1 VTFLPIVE
9 RELRVAARRR
19 GTFWTRII
27 AAVLAL
33 VIASGVLLL
42 AQLGRRGGGTSFGL
56 ALFQILGWLCFVF
69 AASAGIVLT
78 ADCLSEERREGTL
91 GLLFLTDLRGH
102 DVVLGKLL
110 ATSLWAAYGLLAV
123 FPVLALSFLLGGIS
137 GGYFWRHVLAV
148 GNTLFFSLAV
158 GLWVSSMSRE
168 SQKAMSGALL
178 VCLVFTLGLP
188 LIDWSIAG
196 WDIRKFVPRF
206 SLASPLEACLEAN
219 SGRSAYWGSLAVL
232 HAVSWGFLAWSCRH
246 VRRRLDESGAVWS
259 AAPRSFA
266 RRWRYGAPAWREAWR
281 RRLLDRNPIAWL
293 ASRDLWLRRVVG
305 WVIVLGFA
313 LSMVMPIL
321 IARVVGAAGFSE
333 WAVVIQIVS
342 GVLSLALALWVV
354 VQASRFFVEGV
365 QTRALERI
373 LVTPVSVEAI
383 LQGHWAGLRRA
394 FLFPAVILLVMKG
407 CAGALQIYEFW
418 QMSRNQTAGANLPFD
433 FFTYQMVSV
442 GFGLVLFVTSLLALA
457 WFGMWMGLTSRKV
470 PVAVIKTVVFV
481 KILPWFVFAFG
492 QGLLMMTIA
501 LAQWPSWIPAVL
513 LGVLAGG
520 LDVFFIL
527 FARAQLRVRMR
538 EVVTQADRP
547 GRRIRPLPSSVGGQ
561 LAGSG
566 ARPAPESA
574 AVPAALW
581 RPEP

>member
-1 VTFLPIVE
+1 MTFLPIVE

-27 AAVLAL
+27 AALLAL
-33 VIASGVLLL
+33 VIAGGVLLL
-42 AQLGRRGGGTSFGL
+42 AQLGGRAGGGPFGL
-56 ALFQILGWLCFVF
+56 VLFQILGWMCFVF

-91 GLLFLTDLRGH
+91 GLLFLTDLHGH

-110 ATSLWAAYGLLAV
+110 ATSLCAVYGLLAV
-123 FPVLALSFLLGGIS
+123 FPVLALSFLLGGVT
-137 GGYFWRHVLAV
+137 GGHFWRHVLAV

-158 GLWVSSMSRE
+158 GLWVSSRSRE
-168 SQKAMSGALL
+168 SQKAMSGTLL

-188 LIDWSIAG
+188 LIDWCITAWRGGS
-196 WDIRKFVPRF
+196 FVPRF
-206 SLASPLEACLEAN
+206 SLASPLVACLEAN
-219 SGRSAYWGSLAVL
+219 SGRGTYWTSLAVA
-232 HAVSWGFLAWSCRH
+232 HAVSWGFLAWSCCQ
-246 VRRRLDESGAVWS
+246 VRRRLDESNAVSS
-259 AAPRSFA
+259 AVPESRAW
-266 RRWRYGAPAWREAWR
+266 RRRYGAPAWREAWR

-293 ASRDLWLRRVVG
+293 SSRDLWLRRVVG
-305 WVIVLGFA
+305 RTIVLGFT
-313 LSMVMPIL
+313 LSIVAPLL
-321 IARVVGAAGFSE
+321 IARVVGTAGFAGV
-333 WAVVIQIVS
+333 AVAMQLV
-342 GVLSLALALWVV
+342 GGLLGLALALWVV

-365 QTRALERI
+365 QTRALEQI

-383 LQGHWAGLRRA
+383 LQGHWAGLRRV
-394 FLFPAVILLVMKG
+394 FLVPALIVLAMK
-407 CAGALQIYEFW
+407 AGAAVFQTLQFW
-418 QMSRNQTAGANLPFD
+418 QMMRNTAAQAAGAPFN
-433 FFTYQMVSV
+433 FFAYQVVSS
-442 GFGLVLFVTSLLALA
+442 GFGMVLFVTSLLALA

-527 FARAQLRVRMR
+527 FARAQLRTRMR
-538 EVVTQADRP
+538 EVVTQTERP
-547 GRRIRPLPSSVGGQ
+547 GRRIRPLPPGMGGGPG
-561 LAGSG
+561 LTVT
-566 ARPAPESA
+566 RT
-574 AVPAALW
+574 V
-581 RPEP
+581 PEPTAGAPPSVAA